1 MRYMPGAVA
10 VVGSLALIGI
20 APKHRKVLMTGI
32 ATLLGLMCMEAEYW
46 VAHGFPASEVWFFS
60 VAGTVTLAALFAGG
74 RGCLLLSVAGF
85 AFFTLRQPAI
95 RRSLSAGL
103 HYARPLCVAHGLFTA
118 GAELVWSRHSRH
130 RTLGRGTPVP
140 CPGSDFAAHHNIGCR
155 KEMGLDFRNVLV
167 RRSCAALAARLQPR
181 APVTARRSPFRP

>member
-74 RGCLLLSVAGF
+74 RGCLLLSVADF
-85 AFFTLRQPAI
+85 AFSTYVNLRYGAPFLLDYIMPALYALLMAYSRRALSWSGRGILGIGRLEEALLFPVLALILLRTTTLAKCAPVLLLRQGSKP
-95 RRSLSAGL
+95 
-103 HYARPLCVAHGLFTA
+103 
-118 GAELVWSRHSRH
+118 
-130 RTLGRGTPVP
+130 GR
-140 CPGSDFAAHHNIGCR
+140 
-155 KEMGLDFRNVLV
+155 
-167 RRSCAALAARLQPR
+167 Q
-181 APVTARRSPFRP
+181 